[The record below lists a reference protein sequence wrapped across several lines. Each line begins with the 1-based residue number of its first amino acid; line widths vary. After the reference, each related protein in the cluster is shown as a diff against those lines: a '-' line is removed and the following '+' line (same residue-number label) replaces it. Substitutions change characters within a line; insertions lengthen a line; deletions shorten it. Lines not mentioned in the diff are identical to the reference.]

1 MDVTIKVNWQDGQV
15 THHQIANLPE
25 LAPEALAELLDQE
38 LVDWLEPDELPFA
51 ADGSALSWGAIEI
64 VAGAGF
70 CGDVS
75 CEVDALAC

>member
-1 MDVTIKVNWQDGQV
+1 MDVTIKVSWQDGQV
-15 THHQIANLPE
+15 TYHRIANLPE

-38 LVDWLEPDELPFA
+38 LVDWLEADEPPFG

-70 CGDVS
+70 CEPVD